1 MTIPTE
7 ERGTGSNK
15 YTFFVCNKVSLEALE
30 SPNGARVLNVAL
42 KNYFRLVMIGLD
54 YQTLHQLKFLVPEK
68 SEKCLLANLINLFA
82 HIHPSLVMNLITLG
96 KSSDISLVSV

>member
-30 SPNGARVLNVAL
+30 SPNGGRES
-42 KNYFRLVMIGLD
+42 KWR
-54 YQTLHQLKFLVPEK
+54 Q
-68 SEKCLLANLINLFA
+68 
-82 HIHPSLVMNLITLG
+82 
-96 KSSDISLVSV
+96 SVKYGAKD